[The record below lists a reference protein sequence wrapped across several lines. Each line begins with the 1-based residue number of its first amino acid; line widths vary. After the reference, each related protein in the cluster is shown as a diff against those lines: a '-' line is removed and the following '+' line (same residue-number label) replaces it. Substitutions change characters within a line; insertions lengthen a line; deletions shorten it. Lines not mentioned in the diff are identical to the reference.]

1 MAGKQAKVLTTA
13 QFRALIH
20 HIRGTRYPER
30 DEVMVLLSHHA
41 ALRAAEIAAVE
52 WHMALRA
59 DSEVGEVL
67 ELEDRVAKRGGGGT
81 IPLSRDLRTA
91 LERLHRLRNP
101 DPTDTIIFSER
112 GSNMTPNGVVQ
123 WFRRT
128 YSDLGF
134 VGASSHSGRR
144 GFITAAARKIGS
156 VGGSIRDVQRLA
168 RHRSLSVTASYIAV
182 DADAQRRVV
191 DLV

>member
-1 MAGKQAKVLTTA
+1 MAGRQAKVLTTA

-20 HIRGTRYPER
+20 HVKGTRYPER

-52 WHMALRA
+52 WRMVISA
-59 DSEVGEVL
+59 DSEVSEVL
-67 ELEDRVAKRGGGGT
+67 ELEDRIAKRGGGGT
-81 IPLSRDLRTA
+81 IPLSRDLRGA
-91 LERLHRLRNP
+91 LERLHRHREP
-101 DPTDTIIFSER
+101 EPAQTIVFSER
-112 GSNMTPNGVVQ
+112 GSSMTPGGVVQ

-128 YSDLGF
+128 YADFGF

-168 RHRSLSVTASYIAV
+168 RHRSLSVTAGYIAV

>member
-1 MAGKQAKVLTTA
+1 MAGRQAKVLTTA

-20 HIRGTRYPER
+20 HVRTTRYPER
-30 DEVMVLLSHHA
+30 DEVIVLLSHHA

-52 WHMALRA
+52 WRMVLRA
-59 DSEVGEVL
+59 DGEVGEVL
-67 ELEDRVAKRGGGGT
+67 ELEDRIAKRGGGGT
-81 IPLSRDLRTA
+81 IPLSRDLRAA
-91 LERLHRLRNP
+91 LERLQRQRDPEP
-101 DPTDTIIFSER
+101 DQTIVFSER
-112 GSNMTPNGVVQ
+112 GSSMTPGGVVQ

-128 YSDLGF
+128 YGDLGF

-168 RHRSLSVTASYIAV
+168 RHRSLSVTAGYIAV